1 MLSRRS
7 GPSALMQ
14 KRRRTATSKLRRRN
28 SCVLLLNRLANIA
41 TRWRR
46 RRSGEGSTAGTCST
60 TRRNTAT
67 TRSSFVALATLGG
80 SATPKLT
87 TPTLIRSPTE
97 RRGRSNRPACRRWST
112 TCTRLRC
119 AAPSG
124 LADAR
129 LTRRATSRTS
139 TSATRFTTRRS
150 SALLTRTR
158 RRSRLTSS
166 AARPCETR
174 RLCVRACSC
183 VCARVVVVVCM
194 SRRGCARG
202 CASACG
208 SIRPQFSAC
217 VLLPAVALVR
227 NPLLAILA
235 IACQSERD
243 TG

>member
-174 RLCVRACSC
+174 RLCVRACLC
-183 VCARVVVVVCM
+183 VCARRRRGVHVAPRLRTRLRVGVWQHQAAVLGLCPPP
-194 SRRGCARG
+194 SRRACAEPTSCNFGYRM
-202 CASACG
+202 SK
-208 SIRPQFSAC
+208 
-217 VLLPAVALVR
+217 
-227 NPLLAILA
+227 
-235 IACQSERD
+235 
-243 TG
+243 